1 MADTIVDIP
10 EGLFDSQ
17 ESASFSGTMELPELT
32 SGPDVYTF
40 AQPLSWQVLV
50 VNSGEK
56 RLLVTGTVTGT
67 AEATCGRC
75 LDTFELP
82 LNGEIEGFWLMEDPG
97 ENLPEDLAE
106 DEFEVVGEDRQMDL
120 SSFIQAA
127 IVLALPFVP
136 LCREDCKGLCPH
148 CGKNLND
155 GPCDCP
161 ASEEE
166 DDGINPNNPFA
177 VLKGMQFPDEN

>member
-1 MADTIVDIP
+1 MMSAIIDIP
-10 EGLFDSQ
+10 EGLFDSC
-17 ESASFSGTMELPELT
+17 ESASFSGTMDLPELS

-40 AQPLSWQVLV
+40 ADPLSWQVLV
-50 VNSGEK
+50 VNSGD
-56 RLLVTGTVTGT
+56 RRFLVTGTVTGQAT
-67 AEATCGRC
+67 AVCGRC
-75 LDTFELP
+75 LDSFEIP

-97 ENLPEDLAE
+97 VDLPDDLAE

-136 LCREDCKGLCPH
+136 LCREDCKGLCPQ

-155 GPCDCP
+155 GPCDCRRDED
-161 ASEEE
+161 A
-166 DDGINPNNPFA
+166 DDGPNPNNPFS
-177 VLKGMQFPDEN
+177 VLMGMEFPDEN